1 MAWVWKN
8 QHLIEIVPVS
18 PSFKAILL
26 YISSSLWPALPSK
39 KNPADLSLLKQ
50 SCFSLLSYLSSRKC
64 NVTPPLLLGCSFWFP
79 LKNQYASPLPTSV
92 TSACFLPQPK
102 QKPPHLYQKPL
113 LQVTENA
120 PLQRLLQIPS
130 FTGVSSSLAYSIAL
144 AESIA
149 TSLEAA
155 RGSRKSPPLGKENDL
170 QKKWERAQMGSTNI
184 LHNK

>member
-64 NVTPPLLLGCSFWFP
+64 YVTPSLLLGCSFWFP

-155 RGSRKSPPLGKENDL
+155 RGSWRAVHLAKKMTCRQNEN
-170 QKKWERAQMGSTNI
+170 EPQMGVYKYIT
-184 LHNK
+184 